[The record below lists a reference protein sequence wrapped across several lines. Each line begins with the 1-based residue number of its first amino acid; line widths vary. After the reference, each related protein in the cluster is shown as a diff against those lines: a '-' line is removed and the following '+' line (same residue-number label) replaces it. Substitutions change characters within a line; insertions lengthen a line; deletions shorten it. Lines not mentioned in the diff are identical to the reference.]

1 MMMVMAMMALVIAM
15 SSMMTMRRSLGE
27 NARDQQG
34 DGYENDNDIFVFYLL
49 SLSTPKSL
57 PMDDNDDEESQGKCA
72 GINKGDERRD
82 REAAAPFISKQ
93 LPSSPCLLLLCRIHT
108 ILLDLPLLVAV
119 KWNTQNLKYN
129 CVNVYLSKMSSC
141 ETL

>member
-1 MMMVMAMMALVIAM
+1 
-15 SSMMTMRRSLGE
+15 MRG
-27 NARDQQG
+27 DQQG
-34 DGYENDNDIFVFYLL
+34 GYYENDNDFYVFYRL

-57 PMDDNDDEESQGKCA
+57 PMYDNDEEDSRGKCA

-108 ILLDLPLLVAV
+108 ILLVSFPCLL
-119 KWNTQNLKYN
+119 L
-129 CVNVYLSKMSSC
+129 
-141 ETL
+141 